1 MQRMGGINDFV
12 LTADDRFVISVGQ
25 DRKIVVWENSKAEAI
40 YSCWIDDENDEGFS
54 IAM

>member
-12 LTADDRFVISVGQ
+12 LTADDRYLLSVGQ
-25 DRKIVVWENSKAEAI
+25 EKKIVVWENTKADAVN
-40 YSCWIDDENDEGFS
+40 SVWIDDENDEGLA